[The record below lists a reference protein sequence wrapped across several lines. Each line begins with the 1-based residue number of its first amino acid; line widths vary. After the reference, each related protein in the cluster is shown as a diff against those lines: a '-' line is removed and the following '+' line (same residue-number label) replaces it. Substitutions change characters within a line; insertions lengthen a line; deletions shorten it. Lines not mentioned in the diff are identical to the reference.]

1 MTRHRV
7 VLFGATLAFYITI
20 VLAVVTSSWLVRFD
34 WQAML
39 FRPYQQWP
47 EIHAFLDY
55 WVVLGQRGP
64 TAVMVV
70 AWLGWRSWRQR
81 TLRPL
86 LAFGAALLLLN
97 ITVAAVK
104 YGLGRSGP
112 HYATDIGSNEM
123 WHWFQAGSDIFPSG
137 HTANAVVTWGI
148 LAYLASTPGTR
159 RWLSALSAVV
169 SLSVGLTTV
178 YLGTHWLS
186 DVLLGWA
193 AGLLILLALPWFEP
207 LVARAEAEIFS
218 LRDRWRSHRATP
230 ATAPAEAPTALKP
243 RTPAQQEPTTPEPI
257 STTPEPVSTTPDLVS
272 TALKPY
278 TPAQEAPTAPEP
290 VPTTPEP
297 VSTTPEPVSL
307 ATEAASTALRPRA
320 YAQEEPAP
328 PESVPAAPEPVSL
341 ATEAIPTTLRPR
353 AHAQEEPGATEP
365 LLTAPEPV
373 SAASEAVRTA
383 PEPVSAAS
391 EAVRTAPE
399 PVSLGP
405 EPVTTTLTP
414 RTHVQEDTGATEPVP
429 TAPEPFSAATAP
441 FTAAR
446 SPKAPVYLAP
456 GPHTARS
463 DRTPVT
469 PVGSRRPPQAD
480 RVARGTAT
488 SGRPSP

>member
-1 MTRHRV
+1 MRTEPKPSRLDRIFARLDREPERPVLDVPRMTRHRV
-7 VLFGATLAFYITI
+7 VLFGATLAFYLTI
-20 VLAVVTSSWLVRFD
+20 VLAVALTSWLVRFD

-64 TAVMVV
+64 TAVMVT
-70 AWLGWRSWRQR
+70 AWLGWRSWRQH

-86 LAFGAALLLLN
+86 LAFGAAVLLLN

-148 LAYLASTPGTR
+148 LAYLAATPRAR

-186 DVLLGWA
+186 DVVLGWA

-207 LVARAEAEIFS
+207 LVARAEAEIFD
-218 LRDRWRSHRATP
+218 LRDRWRSRRAAPATVPATP
-230 ATAPAEAPTALKP
+230 VEVPVALKP
-243 RTPAQQEPTTPEPI
+243 RT
-257 STTPEPVSTTPDLVS
+257 S
-272 TALKPY
+272 
-278 TPAQEAPTAPEP
+278 AQEEPTAPEP
-290 VPTTPEP
+290 VSTAPSPVSAVSTAPEAVSTVSIAPEPVCTAQEP
-297 VSTTPEPVSL
+297 VSTAQDPVS
-307 ATEAASTALRPRA
+307 TAH
-320 YAQEEPAP
+320 
-328 PESVPAAPEPVSL
+328 
-341 ATEAIPTTLRPR
+341 T
-353 AHAQEEPGATEP
+353 
-365 LLTAPEPV
+365 
-373 SAASEAVRTA
+373 
-383 PEPVSAAS
+383 
-391 EAVRTAPE
+391 
-399 PVSLGP
+399 
-405 EPVTTTLTP
+405 
-414 RTHVQEDTGATEPVP
+414 
-429 TAPEPFSAATAP
+429 
-441 FTAAR
+441 
-446 SPKAPVYLAP
+446 PKALHLAP

-480 RVARGTAT
+480 RVTRGTTT
-488 SGRPSP
+488 SAHPIAGG